1 MIKPEET
8 TFHIVSYSELACES
22 VIDELMNSW
31 IHLKQGS
38 GQILKWNK
46 NIWLVDSPRG
56 EGR

>member
-38 GQILKWNK
+38 GQILK
-46 NIWLVDSPRG
+46 
-56 EGR
+56 